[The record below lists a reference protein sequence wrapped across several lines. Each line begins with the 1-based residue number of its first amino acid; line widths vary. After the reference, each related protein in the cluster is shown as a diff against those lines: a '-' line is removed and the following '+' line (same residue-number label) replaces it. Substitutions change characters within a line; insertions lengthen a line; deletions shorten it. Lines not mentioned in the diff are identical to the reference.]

1 MRIAFAAILPAAL
14 LAAAF
19 AAPAGAQL
27 AAPQTRIGAISLPQL
42 LRDSPQVRAANDK
55 FKAEFQKREDDLKA
69 EGKKLSEDAK
79 KYQREGDTMSGQQ
92 RADTEKN
99 LNTRRIDFELKQRQF
114 AEQAQARNDELQREV
129 LDYINRAIGEVARER
144 ALDLVVRDPAFASP
158 AVDITPDVM
167 KKLSAMQSAP
177 AAAEPKKKK

>member
-1 MRIAFAAILPAAL
+1 MRTAFAAILSAVLLGAAWAGPAA
-14 LAAAF
+14 AEVK
-19 AAPAGAQL
+19 
-27 AAPQTRIGAISLPQL
+27 IGAISLPAL

-69 EGKKLSEDAK
+69 EGKKLQEDSR
-79 KYQREGDTMSGQQ
+79 KYQREADTMSGQQ

-129 LDYINRAIGEVARER
+129 LEKVNRAIGEVAKEK

-158 AVDITPDVM
+158 AVDVTADVM
-167 KKLSAMQSAP
+167 KKLAAMQAAP

>member
-1 MRIAFAAILPAAL
+1 MRIAFAAILPAVL
-14 LAAAF
+14 LAAAWAPP
-19 AAPAGAQL
+19 AAAQL
-27 AAPQTRIGAISLPQL
+27 AAPTKIGAISIPLL

-55 FKAEFQKREDDLKA
+55 FKGEFQKREDDLKA
-69 EGKKLSEDAK
+69 EGKKLQDDSR
-79 KYQREGDTMSGQQ
+79 KYQREADTMSGQQ

-114 AEQAQARNDELQREV
+114 SEQAQARNDELQREV
-129 LDYINRAIGEVARER
+129 LDKINRAIVEVAKER
-144 ALDLVVRDPAFASP
+144 GLDLVVRDPAFASA

-167 KKLSAMQSAP
+167 KKLAAMQAAP

>member
-1 MRIAFAAILPAAL
+1 MRTAFAAILSAAL

-19 AAPAGAQL
+19 AAPAAAQL
-27 AAPQTRIGAISLPQL
+27 AAPTRIGAISIPFL
-42 LRDSPQVRAANDK
+42 LRDSPQVRSANDK
-55 FKAEFQKREDDLKA
+55 FKGEFQKREDDLKA
-69 EGKKLSEDAK
+69 EGKKLQEDSR
-79 KYQREGDTMSGQQ
+79 KYQREADTMSGQQ

-114 AEQAQARNDELQREV
+114 GEQAQTRNDELQREV
-129 LDYINRAIGEVARER
+129 LEKVNRAIVEVATEKG
-144 ALDLVVRDPAFASP
+144 LDLVVRDPAFASP

-167 KKLSAMQSAP
+167 KKLSAMSNVP

>member
-1 MRIAFAAILPAAL
+1 MRTAFAAILPALL
-14 LAAAF
+14 LASAWAT
-19 AAPAGAQL
+19 PAGAEVKV
-27 AAPQTRIGAISLPQL
+27 GAISLPQL

-55 FKAEFQKREDDLKA
+55 FKGEFQKREDDLKA
-69 EGKKLSEDAK
+69 EGKKLSDDAK

-114 AEQAQARNDELQREV
+114 AEQAQARNDELQRDILER
-129 LDYINRAIGEVARER
+129 INRAIGEVAREKS
-144 ALDLVVRDPAFASP
+144 LDLVVRDPAYASP
-158 AVDITPDVM
+158 AVDITLDVM
-167 KKLSAMQSAP
+167 KKLNAMAP